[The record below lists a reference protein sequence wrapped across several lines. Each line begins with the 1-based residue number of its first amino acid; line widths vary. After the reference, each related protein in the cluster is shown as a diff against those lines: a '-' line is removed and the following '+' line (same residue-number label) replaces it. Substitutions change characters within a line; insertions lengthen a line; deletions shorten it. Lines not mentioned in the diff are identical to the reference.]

1 MDKKTVVIVV
11 ALIAVFAG
19 LVGISL
25 VQGNT
30 PPVEVGDIAKV
41 LPAEEASGNFPE
53 MVNGDPDAPVILV
66 EYGNYQC
73 TACAP
78 MNPYI
83 DEIVEEYDGKVAAV
97 FRMMLLP
104 QHPNEIA
111 AASAALAAYNQGV
124 WKEYKDLLFKNQSD
138 WYYLE
143 GDERQKQFEEY
154 FMTVSEQ
161 KGDLEKFRE
170 DMKSDEV
177 AKKISYDDKL
187 SDQQGAE
194 WSPYFV
200 VNGEAISQNGI
211 TRDEF
216 LKNLRAKIDEELEK
230 VETEAKA
237 TE

>member
-1 MDKKTVVIVV
+1 MDKKTIAIVAVLV
-11 ALIAVFAG
+11 AAFAG
-19 LVGISL
+19 LVGISML
-25 VQGNT
+25 QGKST
-30 PPVEVGDIAKV
+30 PVEVGDISRV

-53 MVNGDPDAPVILV
+53 LINGDSDAPVILV

-124 WKEYKDLLFKNQSD
+124 WKEYKDLLFKNQNE

-143 GDERQKQFEEY
+143 GDERQKQFEDY
-154 FMTVSEQ
+154 FMTVSKQ

-170 DMKSDEV
+170 DMKSDAV

-194 WSPYFV
+194 WSPFFV

-216 LKNLRAKIDEELEK
+216 LKKLRAKIDEEL
-230 VETEAKA
+230 AKA
-237 TE
+237 EAEAAK

>member
-1 MDKKTVVIVV
+1 MDKKTVAIIAVLVV
-11 ALIAVFAG
+11 AFAA
-19 LVGISL
+19 LVGISCW
-25 VQGNT
+25 QGSST
-30 PPVEVGDIAKV
+30 PMEVGDISRV
-41 LPAEEASGNFPE
+41 LEPEEASGNFPE
-53 MVNGDPDAPVILV
+53 MIDGDPDAPVILV

-104 QHPNEIA
+104 QHPNEVA

-124 WKEYKDLLFKNQSD
+124 WKEYKDLLFKNQNE

-143 GDERQKQFEEY
+143 GDERQSQFEEY
-154 FMTVSEQ
+154 FMTVTDQ
-161 KGDLEKFRE
+161 KGDLAKFRE
-170 DMKSDEV
+170 DMSSEAV
-177 AKKISYDDKL
+177 SKKISYDDKL
-187 SDQQGAE
+187 SDMQGAE

-200 VNGEAISQNGI
+200 VNGEAVSQNGI

-230 VETEAKA
+230 AESGA
-237 TE
+237 TSE